1 MLTNFINALH
11 KNGIEPTAEELADAL
26 WFAMQ
31 MKPYV
36 DATESNPSE
45 IIEQDETQSALPEE
59 IKDPIPPQE
68 SSDDNSNSKK
78 DKSDPIDPNQ
88 TEIST
93 TYPITLPSSTG
104 SNLGESIRVP
114 ATTMLPDVLLLE
126 RALRPLIHKTQ
137 SGRRDVLD
145 EDATVQFIAEQGIW
159 LPILKNLT
167 EPWFD
172 VVLVVDES
180 ASMRV
185 WQKTM
190 NEWYSLL
197 QRHAAFRHIRRF
209 AFRYEQPMKDSQDKQ
224 LKVRLYSGSRVCQTK
239 ELIDPRGRQV
249 ILIASDC
256 ASPAWYSGKIAA
268 FFDVWG
274 KTNPVAIV
282 QMLPQRLWTN
292 CGLGE
297 TMRTYL
303 HAAAP
308 SLPNTKWV
316 IDDDWIEHQPNG
328 MKMPVITL
336 EPESLQFWARSL
348 MGKADAW
355 ISGVVFQTAA
365 EQKAFVEGISSE
377 QKQVARS
384 VTAEQRLQRFYAL
397 ASPMAQ
403 ELAEYLAAAP
413 LCLDVMRLVQ
423 RVMLPQSRQVH
434 LAEIFLSGLIKRSEQ
449 HEYIEYEFHDG
460 VRDLLLESALLPD
473 SVDVLKAVSKYLA
486 QHWGC
491 PLDFQAVL
499 ANPNAFEGMPIDEK
513 HHKFAE
519 ISGKV
524 LEQLGGEYAISAK
537 RLQITNNKVVL
548 QKIRIAFVKTVKFI
562 KIELS
567 LGETYFISTISINI
581 QRFNLLFGM
590 NLLGINAYVAQSF
603 AKLLGFSLPT
613 EKQWNYAIKTGKI
626 RTLSESKEWVLE
638 ETYDNPSKFLLA
650 SQTKRLH
657 LFEEQR
663 PEASSDN
670 YVFRVVANEIPFFSS
685 EPVTCKNFFGRED
698 ILQSIFHSWRDFPNT

>member
-36 DATESNPSE
+36 DVIESKPLEST
-45 IIEQDETQSALPEE
+45 EQDKTQIPFPENT
-59 IKDPIPPQE
+59 KDPIPAQETAEDKPDSPQ
-68 SSDDNSNSKK
+68 DDST
-78 DKSDPIDPNQ
+78 DKQETETPISHS
-88 TEIST
+88 IS
-93 TYPITLPSSTG
+93 LPSSTG
-104 SNLGESIRVP
+104 SDVGEPIRVP

-209 AFRYEQPMKDSQDKQ
+209 AFRYEQPIKDSQDKQ

-239 ELIDPRGRQV
+239 ELIDPHGRQV

-256 ASPAWYSGKIAA
+256 ASPAWYSGEIAA
-268 FFDVWG
+268 YFDTWG

-486 QHWGC
+486 QRWGY

-499 ANPNAFEGMPIDEK
+499 ANPNAFEGIPIEDQ
-513 HHKFAE
+513 HCKFAE

-524 LEQLGGEYAISAK
+524 LEQLGGEYSNLAK
-537 RLQITNNKVVL
+537 LWKFEHAKIDTESKQMQPLNEARIFIVGQGGVGKTSLVNRLLHDDIYDDNENK
-548 QKIRIAFVKTVKFI
+548 T
-562 KIELS
+562 E
-567 LGETYFISTISINI
+567 GINI
-581 QRFNLLFGM
+581 NKWYVNIDNENILLNVWDFGGQEIM
-590 NLLGINAYVAQSF
+590 HATYQFFLTKRSLYLLVLDARQETQYSHLEYWL
-603 AKLLGFSLPT
+603 KM
-613 EKQWNYAIKTGKI
+613 IKTYGAD
-626 RTLSESKEWVLE
+626 S
-638 ETYDNPSKFLLA
+638 P
-650 SQTKRLH
+650 
-657 LFEEQR
+657 
-663 PEASSDN
+663 
-670 YVFRVVANEIPFFSS
+670 
-685 EPVTCKNFFGRED
+685 
-698 ILQSIFHSWRDFPNT
+698 IL